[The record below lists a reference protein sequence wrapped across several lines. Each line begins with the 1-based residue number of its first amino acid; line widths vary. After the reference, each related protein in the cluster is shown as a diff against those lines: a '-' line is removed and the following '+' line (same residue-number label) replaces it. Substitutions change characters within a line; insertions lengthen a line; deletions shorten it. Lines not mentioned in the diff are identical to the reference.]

1 MKKLVTTL
9 LLGTVIIGVATEAS
23 AQRASVRSPRQAAPF
38 IAPPTYAPGFEQEAV
53 PLVQPLAKTEVLRY
67 FNDTTEN
74 FFTLPG
80 EGETEFNGTTYFERG
95 FMTRFT
101 TSFDPSV
108 ARVDSIRILLGVV
121 DVPTNLANGTANKGL
136 SFFMTGEKDEGD
148 GRIFPDFE
156 KGLGNAS
163 FLAPS
168 KLIPEEFNTYKVPF
182 SARRLQVTTDP
193 SPFLGEFVNSF
204 FVFANRYS
212 EENHV
217 VFSFDANVQEPRD
230 IDNEIDKTYY
240 FGLNED
246 ATSIVYGYMG
256 GRYQIPDDDQSLFYP
271 NLIMEAFVR
280 DPNASSVETS
290 IPNGMRLAQNYP
302 NMFSKYTNIN
312 YSTPEFGPTSI
323 KVYNNLGQEVATLVD
338 GDMLQ
343 GEKTVRF
350 NGEGLANGVYTY
362 VLQWNGHTITKH
374 MTLQR

>member
-9 LLGTVIIGVATEAS
+9 LLGTVVVGVASEAS
-23 AQRASVRSPRQAAPF
+23 AQRASERSPRQSAPF
-38 IAPPTYAPGFEQEAV
+38 IAPPTFAPGFEAAAPQAG
-53 PLVQPLAKTEVLRY
+53 KTEVLRY
-67 FNDTTEN
+67 WNDTTEN
-74 FFTLPG
+74 TFTLPG

-108 ARVDSIRILLGVV
+108 ARLDSVRILLGVV
-121 DVPTNLANGTANKGL
+121 DVPANYSNGQPNQGI
-136 SFFMTGEKDEGD
+136 SFFLTGEKDEGD

-156 KGLGNAS
+156 KGLGGSS
-163 FLAPS
+163 FLAPN

-193 SPFLGEFVNSF
+193 SPFKGEYVNSF
-204 FVFANRYS
+204 FVFANRFS

-217 VFSFDANVQEPRD
+217 VFAFDANIQEPRE
-230 IDNEIDKTYY
+230 IDNEVDKTYY

-246 ATSIVYGYMG
+246 ATSIVYGYLG
-256 GRYQIPDDDQSLFYP
+256 GRYQVPDDDASIFYP

-280 DPNASSVETS
+280 DPNAVQGVNGTV
-290 IPNGMRLAQNYP
+290 PNGMRLAQNYP
-302 NMFSKYTNIN
+302 NVFSKFTNIN
-312 YSTPEFGPTSI
+312 YATPEVGHTSI
-323 KVYNNLGQEVATLVD
+323 KVYNNLGQEIATLVD
-338 GDMLQ
+338 GNMMQ

-350 NGEGLANGVYTY
+350 SGENLPNGVYTY